1 LTSLLYTQILSL
13 RYSWICTFS
22 YLDIFHR
29 SDKGREKLFIIFES
43 LAISVIIF
51 SLVKKLVIGQDG
63 LLDLYNGT
71 KRTFFVFG

>member
-1 LTSLLYTQILSL
+1 
-13 RYSWICTFS
+13 
-22 YLDIFHR
+22 
-29 SDKGREKLFIIFES
+29 LFIIFES